1 MANSKKSSKKK
12 ADGPAEKAPRGFR
25 IANDWKGDVQDFDPR
40 ATPGFSGKKTEG
52 KEFLLARDA
61 ELDELQERLYAA
73 HHGGGEGRSV
83 LLIVQGMDTSGKGG
97 MVRNVIG
104 ATMDLQGVRVQGFG
118 RPTEEEAAHDFLWR
132 FTPHLPKP
140 GQIAVFDR
148 SHYEDVLVQRV
159 KQMAP
164 PEEIE
169 RRYGAIVEF
178 ENELAANGTKIIKV
192 MPHISRAFQAENLKK
207 RIERADKH
215 WKYNPSDIDD
225 RKLWSQFMA
234 AYQIAMTRTSTEVAP
249 WYCIPSDNKTYCRTV
264 VKALL
269 FDALKSLNLEW
280 PAADFD
286 PEVELERLANS

>member
-1 MANSKKSSKKK
+1 MSKLTVEEAKQFFV
-12 ADGPAEKAPRGFR
+12 GPDFQLV
-25 IANDWKGDVQDFDPR
+25 DVDPA
-40 ATPGFSGKKTEG
+40 ATPGVSDVD
-52 KEFLLARDA
+52 DA
-61 ELDELQERLYAA
+61 FNDYDDDLDELQEMLFAN
-73 HHGGGEGRSV
+73 GRAGNDNAGSV
-83 LLIVQGMDTSGKGG
+83 LLVLQGMDTSGKGG
-97 MVRNVIG
+97 IVRNVIG
-104 ATMDLQGVRVQGFG
+104 ATMDLQGVHVQGFG

-178 ENELAANGTKIIKV
+178 ENKLAANGTKIIKV
-192 MPHISRAFQAENLKK
+192 MPHISREFQAENLKE

-215 WKYNPSDIDD
+215 WKYNPSDIED

-249 WYCIPSDNKTYCRTV
+249 WYCIPSDNKKYCRTV

-280 PAADFD
+280 PSADFD

>member
-1 MANSKKSSKKK
+1 MSKLTVEEAKQFFV
-12 ADGPAEKAPRGFR
+12 GPDFQLV
-25 IANDWKGDVQDFDPR
+25 DVDPA
-40 ATPGFSGKKTEG
+40 ATPGVSDVD
-52 KEFLLARDA
+52 DA
-61 ELDELQERLYAA
+61 FKDYDDDLDELQEMLFAN
-73 HHGGGEGRSV
+73 GRAGNEDAGSILLV
-83 LLIVQGMDTSGKGG
+83 LQGMDTSGKGG
-97 MVRNVIG
+97 IVRNVIG

-192 MPHISRAFQAENLKK
+192 MPHISREFQAENLKK

-225 RKLWSQFMA
+225 RKLWSQFMD

-249 WYCIPSDNKTYCRTV
+249 WYCIPSDNKKYCRTV

-280 PAADFD
+280 PAAEFD

>member
-1 MANSKKSSKKK
+1 MLFANGR
-12 ADGPAEKAPRGFR
+12 AG
-25 IANDWKGDVQDFDPR
+25 NDNAG
-40 ATPGFSGKKTEG
+40 SI
-52 KEFLLARDA
+52 LL
-61 ELDELQERLYAA
+61 
-73 HHGGGEGRSV
+73 V
-83 LLIVQGMDTSGKGG
+83 LQGMDTSGKGG
-97 MVRNVIG
+97 IVRNVIG
-104 ATMDLQGVRVQGFG
+104 ATMDLQGVHVQGFG

-169 RRYGAIVEF
+169 RRYGAIVDF

-192 MPHISRAFQAENLKK
+192 MPHISREFQAENLKE

-215 WKYNPSDIDD
+215 WKYNPSDIED

-249 WYCIPSDNKTYCRTV
+249 WYCIPSDNKKYCRTV

-286 PEVELERLANS
+286 PEVELERLENS

>member
-1 MANSKKSSKKK
+1 MSKLTVEEAKQFFV
-12 ADGPAEKAPRGFR
+12 GPDFQLV
-25 IANDWKGDVQDFDPR
+25 DVDPA
-40 ATPGFSGKKTEG
+40 ATPGVSDVD
-52 KEFLLARDA
+52 DA
-61 ELDELQERLYAA
+61 FNDYDDDLDELQEMLFAN
-73 HHGGGEGRSV
+73 GRAGNEDAGSV
-83 LLIVQGMDTSGKGG
+83 LLVLQGMDTSGKGG
-97 MVRNVIG
+97 IVRNVIG
-104 ATMDLQGVRVQGFG
+104 ATMDLQGVHVQGFG

-178 ENELAANGTKIIKV
+178 ENELAARGTKIIKV
-192 MPHISRAFQAENLKK
+192 MPHISREFQAENLKK

>member
-1 MANSKKSSKKK
+1 MSKLTVEEAKQFFV
-12 ADGPAEKAPRGFR
+12 GPDFQLV
-25 IANDWKGDVQDFDPR
+25 DVDPA
-40 ATPGFSGKKTEG
+40 ATPGVSDVD
-52 KEFLLARDA
+52 DA
-61 ELDELQERLYAA
+61 FNDYDDDLDELQEMLFAN
-73 HHGGGEGRSV
+73 GRAGNEDAGSILLV
-83 LLIVQGMDTSGKGG
+83 LQGMDTSGKGG
-97 MVRNVIG
+97 IVRNVIG

-178 ENELAANGTKIIKV
+178 ENELASRGTKIIKV
-192 MPHISRAFQAENLKK
+192 MPHISREFQAENLKK

-215 WKYNPSDIDD
+215 WKYNPSDIED

-249 WYCIPSDNKTYCRTV
+249 WYCIPSDNKKYCRTV

>member
-1 MANSKKSSKKK
+1 MSKLTVEEAKQFFV
-12 ADGPAEKAPRGFR
+12 GPDFQLV
-25 IANDWKGDVQDFDPR
+25 DVDPA
-40 ATPGFSGKKTEG
+40 ATPGVSDVD
-52 KEFLLARDA
+52 DA
-61 ELDELQERLYAA
+61 FNDYDDDLDELQEMLFAN
-73 HHGGGEGRSV
+73 GRAGNEDAGSILLV
-83 LLIVQGMDTSGKGG
+83 LQGMDTSGKGG

-178 ENELAANGTKIIKV
+178 ENELASRGTKIIKV
-192 MPHISRAFQAENLKK
+192 MPHISREFQAENLKE

-215 WKYNPSDIDD
+215 WKYNPSDIED

-249 WYCIPSDNKTYCRTV
+249 WYCIPSDNKKYCRTV